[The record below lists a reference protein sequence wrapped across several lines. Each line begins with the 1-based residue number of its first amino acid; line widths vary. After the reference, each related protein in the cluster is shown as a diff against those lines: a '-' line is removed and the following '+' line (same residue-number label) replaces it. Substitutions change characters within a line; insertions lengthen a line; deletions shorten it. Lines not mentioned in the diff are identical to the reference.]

1 MSAFPAVSL
10 HSPVVVSP
18 LLVFAAAL
26 PPPFSS
32 FSPVLPS
39 SYVPFPGLHAR
50 MLNKPHLVA
59 ASVLGFGSSLPYKH
73 EQEVI
78 RASRPQNEGTAGQK
92 HSLNLSR
99 THTSGNNSF

>member
-1 MSAFPAVSL
+1 M
-10 HSPVVVSP
+10 HSPVAVSP

-39 SYVPFPGLHAR
+39 SYVLFPGLHAR
-50 MLNKPHLVA
+50 MPNKLHLAA

-78 RASRPQNEGTAGQK
+78 RASRPK
-92 HSLNLSR
+92 K
-99 THTSGNNSF
+99 